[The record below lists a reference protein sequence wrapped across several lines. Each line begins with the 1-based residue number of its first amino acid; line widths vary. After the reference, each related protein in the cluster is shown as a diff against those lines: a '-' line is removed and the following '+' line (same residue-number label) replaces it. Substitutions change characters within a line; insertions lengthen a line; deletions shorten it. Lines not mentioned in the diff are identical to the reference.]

1 MVRTIHSSAKTIVQS
16 DQVSAVMMAHLDFGS
31 DGNVYVNS
39 SGQNIT
45 FSGNSY
51 LGVGGMGGIS
61 GVQESTELASYA
73 VNLQLSGIASTNL
86 SLALNSNYQNK
97 LAIIYMAIVNDDDAI
112 VGSPIIMFQG
122 RMDAMNIEMGETAT
136 ISVRVVSR
144 LSDWERN
151 RGGRYT
157 NEDQQE
163 KHPEVVDGSGSVT
176 TNVDKG
182 LEMVAQATEKVIYWG
197 RRTPK

>member
-1 MVRTIHSSAKTIVQS
+1 MVRTIHSQAKTVVQS
-16 DQVSAVMMAHLDFGS
+16 NQVQAVMMAHLDFGS

-45 FSGNSY
+45 YSGNAY

-61 GVQESTELASYA
+61 GVQESTELSSYA

-97 LAIIYMAIVNDDDAI
+97 LAIIYMAIVDDDDAI
-112 VGSPIIMFQG
+112 VGTPMVMFQG

-163 KHPEVVDGSGSVT
+163 KHPEVLDGSGNVV

-197 RRTPK
+197 RTPK

>member
-61 GVQESTELASYA
+61 GVQESTELAGYA

-163 KHPEVVDGSGSVT
+163 KHTG
-176 TNVDKG
+176 DKG

-197 RRTPK
+197 RTQK